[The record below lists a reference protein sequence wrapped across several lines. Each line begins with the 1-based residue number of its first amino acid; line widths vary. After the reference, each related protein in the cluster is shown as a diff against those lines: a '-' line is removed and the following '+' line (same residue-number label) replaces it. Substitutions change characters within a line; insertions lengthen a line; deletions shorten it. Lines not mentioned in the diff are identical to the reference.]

1 LCILRVVSVSSVS
14 RLNQINSA
22 LSLTIASGPVVIVHF
37 ITTNNLLNRR
47 HFGNPLLERYLF
59 KIVAATLKTMFLFV
73 SLLEFVLKQSL
84 KPEVHFTR
92 FTPWSEQH
100 LSRCI
105 VAVNTVNVVRLN
117 QQSTLVTDSHLLLLK
132 HRLQVVPHLFDDKVT
147 MFAFVKIVSH
157 PPCVYKCTVLLVV
170 SLHTQWMF
178 VKIGLFFHFK

>member
-1 LCILRVVSVSSVS
+1 
-14 RLNQINSA
+14 
-22 LSLTIASGPVVIVHF
+22 
-37 ITTNNLLNRR
+37 
-47 HFGNPLLERYLF
+47 
-59 KIVAATLKTMFLFV
+59 MFLFV

-157 PPCVYKCTVLLVV
+157 PPCVYKCTVLLVG
-170 SLHTQWMF
+170 SLYTQRMF
-178 VKIGLFFHFK
+178 VKIGLFFHFKWCDWWLFRDVRIANHYAFNITLSGELNSSNQVAHHTERNTRYREFKI